1 VEHGAYSKR
10 DNIVLLICMTLLFIL
25 AILSLTAF
33 VRLDLKVDAKEA
45 VSVRSLTIDSAKFNE
60 QELEILC
67 MLEGMPQL
75 VNSSGKKVSRWTMQ
89 YIGLLAEYFEKVD
102 IRLDRERLNKLARY
116 IQGSHEILRFEL
128 SRDLGKISLDSRNM
142 IMLLSKSIYGLLG
155 LDLSYGI
162 DNNIESIYEENGR
175 LIYQKAAKED
185 RLTINREALVIT
197 LLLLCGLAGLYIVIV
212 RRRQLNI
219 KDGEYHGYDEKK
231 YA

>member
-1 VEHGAYSKR
+1 MEHGAYSRR
-10 DNIVLLICMTLLFIL
+10 DNIALLICMTVMFVL
-25 AILSLTAF
+25 AILSLTSF
-33 VRLDLKVDAKEA
+33 VRQDLKADAKEA

-75 VNSSGKKVSRWTMQ
+75 VNSSGKKTSRWTMQ
-89 YIGLLAEYFEKVD
+89 HIRLLAEYFEKED
-102 IRLDRERLNKLARY
+102 IRLDKVQLNKLGRY

-128 SRDLGKISLDSRNM
+128 NRDIGKLSVDSRNM
-142 IMLLSKSIYGLLG
+142 IMLLYKNIYSLLG

-175 LIYQKAAKED
+175 LVYQIAAKED

-197 LLLLCGLAGLYIVIV
+197 LILLCGLAGLYIVIV
-212 RRRQLNI
+212 RRSQLNL
-219 KDGEYHGYDEKK
+219 KDGEYHGYDEKE